1 MVQEPDR
8 STPRGSI
15 KWVYGAMSASNG
27 VDDGFFVLWGAQFTN
42 DKVYPYGLDFY
53 DWSSPESRLF
63 VEIHPQRD
71 QGLLSGHSPGAYE
84 WITELVRV
92 TQDGAGCTASGT
104 PPSAA
109 CRRVWM
115 AGGGG
120 TNVCAE
126 ARLERIEFVGR
137 MVFRID
143 VSISLLPE
151 DKMEDLIIL

>member
-1 MVQEPDR
+1 MVQEPDN
-8 STPRGSI
+8 STSNGSI

-27 VDDGFFVLWGAQFTN
+27 VNDGCFILWGAQSTN

-71 QGLLSGHSPGAYE
+71 QRLLSGHSLGAYE
-84 WITELVRV
+84 WITKLV
-92 TQDGAGCTASGT
+92 GAAQGGVGCTASGT
-104 PPSAA
+104 PPSAT
-109 CRRVWM
+109 CRRVWV
-115 AGGGG
+115 ASDGAS
-120 TNVCAE
+120 NVCAE

-143 VSISLLPE
+143 ASISLLPE